1 MNYVQSTDF
10 RLATLSILPT
20 DFFYLVHPPTINRP
34 FVRFNRLLKVTRLM
48 EFFERLDTSSNYPQ
62 VYRGTGLVLTIL
74 VAIHWNACF
83 YIQASD
89 WIGFGSDGWVYNMTN
104 ESTVQDMYIYSFY
117 WSTLML
123 TSIGDVPEP
132 TTDAECLF
140 MIVDFFIAVLIFATI
155 AGNLANM
162 IGQMRRSTTDFE
174 EQMDSV
180 KRYMTLRK
188 VATDFERRVIGWFD
202 YVWMTGQSFDDE
214 RTLSILP
221 DNLRT
226 ELAINVHLD
235 TLKRVSIFT
244 DCDSPGFLAKL
255 VSCLRLVVYSP
266 GDYVCRRGD
275 IGKEMYIVKSG
286 LLSVLAE
293 DGRTPM
299 ATITGGGF
307 FGEVSLLN
315 IPGNATGNRRVA
327 DVKSIGYSDIFILSK
342 NDLWSTLNEYPEA
355 KHALIEVGRE
365 KLRQASTYEE
375 KKAAVTTTTSAT
387 ERRRKEKLSLEGR
400 VDRLQKNI
408 DSMSLK
414 FNKWLVRYHRKQ
426 SALRR
431 TILKFDKHLQ
441 PKDVFAKP
449 R

>member
-1 MNYVQSTDF
+1 MKYVQSTDF

-20 DFFYLVHPPTINRP
+20 DLFYLVHPTTINRP
-34 FVRFNRLLKVTRLM
+34 FVRFNRLLKVTRLT
-48 EFFERLDTSSNYPQ
+48 EFYERLDSTANFPH
-62 VYRGTGLVLTIL
+62 VYRATGLVLSIL
-74 VAIHWNACF
+74 IAIHWNACL

-89 WIGFGSDGWVYNMTN
+89 WIGFGSDQWVYNLTTGP
-104 ESTVQDMYIYSFY
+104 SVKDMYVQSFY

-123 TSIGDVPEP
+123 TSIGDVPGP
-132 TTDAECLF
+132 TTEAECLF
-140 MIVDFFIAVLIFATI
+140 MIADFFIAVLIFATI

-162 IGQMRRSTTDFE
+162 IRQMRHSKTDFE
-174 EQMDSV
+174 EQMDGV
-180 KRYMTLRK
+180 KRYLTLRK
-188 VATDFERRVIGWFD
+188 VAKDFERRVIGWFD

-214 RTLSILP
+214 QTLSILP

-226 ELAINVHLD
+226 ELAINVHLEV
-235 TLKRVSIFT
+235 LKRVSIFA
-244 DCDSPGFLAKL
+244 DCDSPGLLAKL
-255 VSCLRLVVYSP
+255 VSRLRLVVYSP

-327 DVKSIGYSDIFILSK
+327 DVKSIGYSDIFTLSK
-342 NDLWSTLNEYPEA
+342 NELWSTLDEYPEA
-355 KHALIEVGRE
+355 RSVLIEAGRE
-365 KLRQASTYEE
+365 RLRQANIYDE
-375 KKAAVTTTTSAT
+375 KKAAAMAAF
-387 ERRRKEKLSLEGR
+387 ERQGKEKLSLEGR
-400 VDRLQKNI
+400 VDRLQINI
-408 DSMSLK
+408 DYMSVK
-414 FNKWLVRYHRKQ
+414 FNNWLIDYHKKT
-426 SALRR
+426 SALKRK
-431 TILKFDKHLQ
+431 ILKFDKRLR
-441 PKDVFAKP
+441 PKCVFTKP